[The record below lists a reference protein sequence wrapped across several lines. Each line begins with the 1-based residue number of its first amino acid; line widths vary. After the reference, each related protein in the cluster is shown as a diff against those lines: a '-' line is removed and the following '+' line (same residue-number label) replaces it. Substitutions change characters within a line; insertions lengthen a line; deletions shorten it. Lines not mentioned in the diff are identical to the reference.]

1 MHPFTVQTDSSQVA
15 LRLSF
20 KKPFIG
26 GMSNSTI
33 THVELDV
40 DKDCYWKLD
49 VITPALSVFG
59 EYEIDGKLMMFELNG
74 HGRCN
79 ITTLDLHHTQTMK
92 CERYKKNGKDYI
104 RVTDYQIKAKPA
116 KVVYYFEELVPNNNQ
131 ITQAILDTFNGEE
144 ESMLIYDELSTMLVK
159 YIAEMH
165 KITIQEA
172 FNHLPLDEF
181 FPL

>member
-79 ITTLDLHHTQTMK
+79 ITTSDMVHHQTMK
-92 CERYKKNGKDYI
+92 CRRYKKNGKTHLKILSYHI
-104 RVTDYQIKAKPA
+104 EATPA
-116 KVVYYFEELVPNNNQ
+116 KVHYDLEKLVPQSEEL
-131 ITQAILDTFNGEE
+131 TAAILQTFNGPE
-144 ESMLIYDELSTMLVK
+144 ESLMIYKEVGPAM
-159 YIAEMH
+159 MH
-165 KITIQEA
+165 VMSEKQKKIINRV
-172 FNHLPLDEF
+172 FSVVPLDEI
-181 FPL
+181 FPK